1 MQMNQTRK
9 LVYAAL
15 CVAVGILL
23 PSIFH
28 ATHISG
34 TAFLPM
40 HIPALLCGLLCGPV
54 YGGLCGAV
62 LPFLNVLILGMPPVF
77 PTGISMAVELLCYGV
92 VAGLLIQRF
101 HVYVALIGAMLAGR
115 VAMGI
120 ANVILLVGISGK
132 AYTLPT
138 FL

>member
-1 MQMNQTRK
+1 MCIRDRETTMQMNQTRK

-101 HVYVALIGAMLAGR
+101 HVYVASVSYTHLVSSTVGML
-115 VAMGI
+115 
-120 ANVILLVGISGK
+120 SGCC
-132 AYTLPT
+132 ASR
-138 FL
+138 